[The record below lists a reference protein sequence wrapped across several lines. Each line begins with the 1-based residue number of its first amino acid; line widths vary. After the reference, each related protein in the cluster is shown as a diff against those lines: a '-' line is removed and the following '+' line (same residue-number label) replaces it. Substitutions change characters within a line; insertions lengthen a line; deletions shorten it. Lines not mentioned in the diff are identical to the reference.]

1 MVRCRFPAA
10 RDRLA
15 LVGLVVIVGLGAGC
29 GTTRVDPPVPT
40 VPDDAPQ
47 VVAPPDDP
55 ADDPQL
61 AAVRLPE
68 DAPGVTT
75 PEETAG
81 IDHRIDDVARLERL
95 PVLVGLVGAEIGPD
109 AEVCAVVAGTR
120 TAVMVPTGDTVVEY
134 RLGSEDGRDTLV
146 LAQGL
151 VSTPCDRPF
160 VLDGPDGPDGP
171 DYAAPARLLVGALA
185 QVPGARLSD
194 VTLADD
200 GPWGLVW
207 RVRVMRGGASQSV
220 VAVPSGAVLAVTA

>member
-1 MVRCRFPAA
+1 MMRCRFPAA

-15 LVGLVVIVGLGAGC
+15 RVGLVVLVGLGAAC
-29 GTTRVDPPVPT
+29 STTRVDSPIPT

-61 AAVRLPE
+61 AAVSLPE

-75 PEETAG
+75 PDAAAG
-81 IDHRIDDVARLERL
+81 IDVRIDDVARLERL

-109 AEVCAVVAGTR
+109 AEVCALVAGTR
-120 TAVMVPTGDTVVEY
+120 AAVKVPRGDTVVEY

-146 LAQGL
+146 LAQAL
-151 VSTPCDRPF
+151 ASTPCDRPF
-160 VLDGPDGPDGP
+160 VLDGPDGPD
-171 DYAAPARLLVGALA
+171 YAVPGRLLVGALER
-185 QVPGARLSD
+185 VPGARLSD

-200 GPWGLVW
+200 GEWGLVW
-207 RVRVMRGGASQSV
+207 RVRVTRGGASQSI